1 MANVNRP
8 QGAVPVGTLGSSN
21 WNGKVST
28 YVFLTGDGTA
38 CHIGDFVKQAG
49 SSGTA
54 GLALVDGYDV
64 EGIPSVAKA
73 TASDTTLLG
82 AVVGFSPNPSNLNVD
97 GLYRAA
103 STARLVYVSD
113 DPRTIYEMQEDSVG
127 NNMDAD
133 MVGLSTDIITGTGS
147 NTTGISGQ
155 MLDSSDTGTAG
166 GQMKILGLSKRV
178 DNAIGQY
185 AKWLVMINTGEGAY
199 NTTTDI

>member
-8 QGAVPVGTLGSSN
+8 QGAVPVGTLGAGN
-21 WNGKVST
+21 WNGKVGA
-28 YVFLTGDGTA
+28 YLMLDATA
-38 CHIGDFVKQAG
+38 THIGDFVKLAG

-54 GLALVDGYDV
+54 GTIVYGQDV
-64 EGIPSVAKA
+64 EGMATVAKA
-73 TASDTTLLG
+73 TASDITIVG
-82 AVVGFSPNPSNLNVD
+82 AVVGFSPLQTDLNVS
-97 GLYRAA
+97 GVYRAA
-103 STARLVYVSD
+103 SQNRIAYVSD

-155 MLDSSDTGTAG
+155 MLDSSDTATAG
-166 GQMKILGLSKRV
+166 GQMRILGLSKRV
-178 DNAIGQY
+178 DNAIGTY
-185 AKWLVMINTGEGAY
+185 AKWLVMINTGEGAH

>member
-8 QGAVPVGTLGSSN
+8 QGAVPVGTLGASG
-21 WNGKVST
+21 WNGKVGA
-28 YVFLTGDGTA
+28 YLTIDATA
-38 CHIGDFVKQAG
+38 THIGDFVKLTG
-49 SSGTA
+49 SSGTTEV
-54 GLALVDGYDV
+54 VDGQDCA
-64 EGIPSVAKA
+64 GMPIVAKA
-73 TASDTTLLG
+73 TASDTTLVG
-82 AVVGFSPNPSNLNVD
+82 AVVGFSPNPSNLNID
-97 GLYRAA
+97 GLFKAA
-103 STARLVYVSD
+103 STNRIAYVSD

-147 NTTGISGQ
+147 STTGISGQ

-166 GQMKILGLSKRV
+166 GQMRILGLSKRV
-178 DNAIGQY
+178 DNAIGTY

>member
-8 QGAVPVGTLGSSN
+8 QGAVPVGTLGASN
-21 WNGKVST
+21 WNGKVGAYLIAS
-28 YVFLTGDGTA
+28 GDGTA
-38 CHIGDFVKQAG
+38 THIGDFVKLAG

-54 GLALVDGYDV
+54 GTTVNGQDC
-64 EGIPSVAKA
+64 EGMPTVIKA
-73 TASDTTLLG
+73 TASDTTLVG
-82 AVVGFSPNPSNLNVD
+82 AVVGFSPLQTDLNVS
-97 GLYRAA
+97 GIYRLA
-103 STARLVYVSD
+103 STNRIAYVSD

-155 MLDSSDTGTAG
+155 MLDSSDTATAG
-166 GQMKILGLSKRV
+166 GQMRILGLSKRV

-185 AKWLVMINTGEGAY
+185 AKWLVMINTGEGAH